1 MFVLN
6 KIKKTKYEKFIRL
19 RDFIFNLC
27 DAIHI
32 VLTCLASHNSFAS
45 EEVSFELLKED
56 LECPV
61 CMEVPTSLPIYQCL
75 KGHIICN
82 SCYPKLY
89 HCPVCRISLT
99 PQVRA
104 LLAEK
109 ILQKHRG
116 DVPYNPGPSF
126 PAGEYDNNDE
136 EEVDVSGP
144 NLIDLFLGIPIAI
157 TITLTLVSV
166 MVIKE
171 IVMNEDSDRRVEE

>member
-1 MFVLN
+1 MESN
-6 KIKKTKYEKFIRL
+6 GPKNTKEKTQ
-19 RDFIFNLC
+19 
-27 DAIHI
+27 
-32 VLTCLASHNSFAS
+32 
-45 EEVSFELLKED
+45 VSFESLKED

-116 DVPYNPGPSF
+116 DVPLVPYNPGPSF

-136 EEVDVSGP
+136 EEVDDSGP

-157 TITLTLVSV
+157 TITLTIVSV
-166 MVIKE
+166 IVIK
-171 IVMNEDSDRRVEE
+171 IVMDEVSDRRVEELETVL

>member
-1 MFVLN
+1 MESN
-6 KIKKTKYEKFIRL
+6 GPKNTKEKTQ
-19 RDFIFNLC
+19 
-27 DAIHI
+27 
-32 VLTCLASHNSFAS
+32 
-45 EEVSFELLKED
+45 VSFESLKED

-89 HCPVCRISLT
+89 NCPVCRISLT

-116 DVPYNPGPSF
+116 DVPYNPGPIL

-136 EEVDVSGP
+136 EEVEDSGP
-144 NLIDLFLGIPIAI
+144 NLTALILGIPIVI
-157 TITLTLVSV
+157 TIPVVYIPIVSV
-166 MVIKE
+166 IVIKK
-171 IVMNEDSDRRVEE
+171 IVMTISHILD